1 MCTDIR
7 KNAQFNELK
16 LKAASLQI
24 VEPQRLVF
32 GKCSLKTKHKKRII
46 QGMQARHGKDFNM

>member
-1 MCTDIR
+1 MYMCTDIR

-24 VEPQRLVF
+24 WNHKDCFLENVA
-32 GKCSLKTKHKKRII
+32 LKPNTRRENYSRNASQTWKR
-46 QGMQARHGKDFNM
+46 F